1 MLSRAHSHRS
11 TAAVVTIP
19 MFSVPI
25 RALWFLVLA
34 CTLASELVPLT
45 VAFEAQFSSLA
56 FHSYQ
61 ALKLVA
67 FVALGFMTPLA
78 WWRYNS
84 LGIGALFAIVT
95 TAIVEFGQAF
105 IPGHRAST
113 VELAV
118 KLALLFAG
126 FAAALEIRKYQ
137 ELTVGPLRIH
147 FSSRYW
153 LTPS

>member
-1 MLSRAHSHRS
+1 MEVWLMLSRAHSHRS

-19 MFSVPI
+19 MFSMPI
-25 RALWFLVLA
+25 RALWFLLLA

-78 WWRYNS
+78 WWR
-84 LGIGALFAIVT
+84 T
-95 TAIVEFGQAF
+95 TAWESAHSLRSS
-105 IPGHRAST
+105 PRRSWN
-113 VELAV
+113 LD
-118 KLALLFAG
+118 K
-126 FAAALEIRKYQ
+126 
-137 ELTVGPLRIH
+137 PLSPAIA
-147 FSSRYW
+147 
-153 LTPS
+153 